1 MCDMDWRWRKGAS
14 MWAKDAEQIQSQQA
28 HTLFATC
35 FSSQRCIRTSQSQCD
50 ARRQLNCEGLH
61 HNLSKSYIQRNAT
74 SDSRKLSVTRGHGH
88 RCLIMALVGA
98 IEGASCANTTA
109 YMIENV
115 QIQYALW
122 WCKLFL
128 NPCLRASWASVPF
141 PRTVKA

>member
-1 MCDMDWRWRKGAS
+1 MKKRGISC
-14 MWAKDAEQIQSQQA
+14 EQKTQNRFSLSRLIRCS
-28 HTLFATC
+28 LLV